1 MLSSLLHVMWII
13 PCAEKTVPQLF
24 TVHKKGQP
32 LTWLK
37 LLDRNLSH
45 LADVVASVLGED
57 HRNDPGAGA
66 AGGLGFAFKTFL
78 DAQMRPGID
87 VVMEATHMDTLAA
100 QSDIIITGEG
110 RTDYQTAQ
118 FGQSAIGCSKVG

>member
-1 MLSSLLHVMWII
+1 
-13 PCAEKTVPQLF
+13 
-24 TVHKKGQP
+24 
-32 LTWLK
+32 
-37 LLDRNLSH
+37 
-45 LADVVASVLGED
+45 VL
-57 HRNDPGAGA
+57 R
-66 AGGLGFAFKTFL
+66 LCFKAFL

-118 FGQSAIGCSKVG
+118 FGKAHRV